1 MRRGLPL
8 LLLLALAACGQSAD
22 ESGSSADEARRLNA
36 AAAATDINATFADN
50 GTRP

>member
-8 LLLLALAACGQSAD
+8 LLFFALAGCGG
-22 ESGSSADEARRLNA
+22 SGDDSGTSADEARQLNA

-50 GTRP
+50 GIQQ